1 MGVKMQWGQCD
12 DREISS
18 CSTDSVKKFLCEIQL
33 CELELASKQLFV
45 ASTVVENEASIKP
58 EDISIAPTQGM
69 IRKFFSFAIRGLM
82 KIPKAQLRP

>member
-12 DREISS
+12 DREINC
-18 CSTDSVKKFLCEIQL
+18 CSADSVKQCLSEIQL
-33 CELELASKQLFV
+33 GELELALKQLLI
-45 ASTVVENEASIKP
+45 AGTVTENDASIKP
-58 EDISIAPTQGM
+58 EDMSIAPTQGM